1 MIGLQ
6 GKRNGQAVVQ
16 FLAERVAQRL
26 LLGPH
31 LPGALTLSW
40 EFACRM
46 KGLKYG
52 SAVEFKKEIYVGE
65 NNDIRIT
72 VEILYRRKWLV
83 FKKQT
88 LNGTETGLSEC
99 DMGTV

>member
-31 LPGALTLSW
+31 LPGVLTLSW
-40 EFACRM
+40 EFACRI

-52 SAVEFKKEIYVGE
+52 SAVEFKKEEIYVGE

-72 VEILYRRKWLV
+72 VEILYRQKWLV
-83 FKKQT
+83 FKKR
-88 LNGTETGLSEC
+88 
-99 DMGTV
+99 